1 MHSNKFAV
9 YIFGLFSSS
18 LDALVKLYK
27 TTSSQ
32 KQFPSDCI
40 QIASHCIMITH
51 IAVQKWG
58 RNYSVMLSKILYC
71 QTVLFVHV

>member
-18 LDALVKLYK
+18 LDVLVKLYK

-40 QIASHCIMITH
+40 T
-51 IAVQKWG
+51 
-58 RNYSVMLSKILYC
+58 LYHDYTYC
-71 QTVLFVHV
+71 RTKMGEELQCHVV